1 MSGHSKWATIK
12 RKKAKTDAARGK
24 IFTKLIKEVI
34 IAARTGGGD
43 ESSNAQLRT
52 AVSSAKSQNM
62 PLANIERAIA
72 KGTGELEGVN
82 YEEIIYEGYGPGGS
96 ALLMEIVTDNRNR
109 TVADVRHLLSKHGG
123 NLGENGCVGW
133 MFEKKGVI
141 AVNNEGISEEDL
153 MMLVLDAGAED
164 LKAEDGL
171 FEVITE
177 PGSFDAVKAVLDEN
191 KLTYDSAE
199 VTMIPKNTVKVEG
212 SQAEKLLKL
221 VDLLEE
227 LDDVHNV
234 YSNFDIDFDSL
245 ESA

>member
-34 IAARTGGGD
+34 IAARAGGGD
-43 ESSNAQLRT
+43 ESSNARLRT

-72 KGTGELEGVN
+72 KGMGELEGVN
-82 YEEIIYEGYGPGGS
+82 YEEITYEGYGPGGS

-109 TVADVRHLLSKHGG
+109 TVADVRHILTKHGG

-199 VTMIPKNTVKVEG
+199 VTMIPKNTVKIEG

-227 LDDVHNV
+227 HDDVQNV

-245 ESA
+245 EGA